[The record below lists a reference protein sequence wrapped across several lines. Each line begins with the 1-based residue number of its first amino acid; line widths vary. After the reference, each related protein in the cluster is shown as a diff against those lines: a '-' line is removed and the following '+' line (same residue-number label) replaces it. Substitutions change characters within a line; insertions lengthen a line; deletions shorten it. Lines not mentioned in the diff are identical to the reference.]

1 MTHFRPFFRMFGA
14 LWLAPAVLLAAD
26 SAAPTAAY
34 ELKILSVQG
43 EVFVL
48 RNGEKTETLVK
59 RDEVVRAGDRVRTAE
74 FSRLELQRP
83 DGTPLVF
90 DELTDQVIHPPG
102 EKSAD
107 YEIEVKQGGMF
118 LRDLGKPKEQKFR
131 TPLASGAILGTEFSM
146 RVGADGRTELALFE
160 GKVGLTNTFGG
171 LELAPG
177 EEAIIEPGKA
187 PSKRRLL
194 NASAAVQWVLFYPG
208 VLPPDALGLAG
219 EPALA
224 SSLAAYRAG
233 DLPAA
238 LAAYPKARTAVA
250 PAELTYLAQL
260 ALAAGQAN
268 RAEAALKGID
278 SPAAEA
284 LRSIIAT
291 VRGDTGVPDLTGK
304 DPAQLLAAS
313 YAAQA
318 RNDLPTALVR
328 AREAVEVAP
337 QFAFAQAR
345 VAELEFSFGRVAA
358 AEAALDRSLELAPR
372 NAQALTLKGFV
383 LAASNH
389 TVEAQGWF
397 EQALAIDPHLGNA
410 WLGRGLCRIRSG
422 DLEAGRKDLQ
432 AAAAHEPTRAFLRS
446 YVAKAFTDERNG
458 EFAGKELDRAKELDG
473 NDPTAWL
480 YSALLRQQENRVN
493 EAVSDL
499 EKSRTLN
506 ENRAVYRSRQLLD
519 QDRAVRGANLASVYR
534 DAGMLAP
541 AVRAASRA
549 VADDYANASAHQ
561 FLSSS
566 YDSVRDSRQ
575 FNLRYETPWFSEL
588 LVANLLAPV
597 GAGSLSQNLS
607 QQEYSRMFERDRLGV
622 SSVTEYFSN
631 GTWTQRGS
639 QFGTLGNFGYALDA
653 DYRTD
658 PGFGTNTDT
667 ERLSLYAKAKWQ
679 LGVSDSVFAQLN
691 YNRYEGGDTRQL
703 YDPATAAA
711 GFRSKE
717 EQAPNLFAGW
727 HHQWTP
733 GQDTLLLASRL
744 DDRFEYRDPNAII
757 PVLRRANTNSAPNL
771 FLNRPF
777 ATTYDSELA
786 AYGAELQHIAQFEMG
801 DLGRHTVIAGIR
813 FQQGEADAVANQT
826 YASFQLPGAFVL
838 PPVRQAVSGDLD
850 RISAYAYDLW
860 QILDSVRLTTG
871 VSYERLDYPVNLDL
885 PPVLP
890 GQEKAEKVSP
900 KVGLEWS
907 PLPETHL
914 RAAWTRSLGG
924 SYYDTSVRLEPVQVA
939 GFTQAFR
946 SLVPESVA
954 GLAPGSEFETLS
966 VGLDHTFATRT
977 YAVLSAERLT
987 SAADQGY
994 GAFLWTLSGGGLVA
1008 PATAQARHLDYE
1020 ERAVNASLNQ
1030 LLGDHWSVGVNY
1042 RLTDSQLDELYPAN
1056 LVGIASS
1063 PQRSQSAT
1071 LHQVSSFIRYN
1082 HECGFF
1088 GELTSSWNRQTSQGS
1103 TPALADEDVCFF
1115 DVFVGYRFLQRRGEV
1130 RVGILNLGDQDY
1142 RLNPLNLHEEWF
1154 RERTLFSSLRLNF

>member
-1 MTHFRPFFRMFGA
+1 
-14 LWLAPAVLLAAD
+14 
-26 SAAPTAAY
+26 
-34 ELKILSVQG
+34 
-43 EVFVL
+43 
-48 RNGEKTETLVK
+48 
-59 RDEVVRAGDRVRTAE
+59 
-74 FSRLELQRP
+74 
-83 DGTPLVF
+83 
-90 DELTDQVIHPPG
+90 
-102 EKSAD
+102 
-107 YEIEVKQGGMF
+107 
-118 LRDLGKPKEQKFR
+118 
-131 TPLASGAILGTEFSM
+131 
-146 RVGADGRTELALFE
+146 
-160 GKVGLTNTFGG
+160 
-171 LELAPG
+171 
-177 EEAIIEPGKA
+177 
-187 PSKRRLL
+187 
-194 NASAAVQWVLFYPG
+194 
-208 VLPPDALGLAG
+208 
-219 EPALA
+219 
-224 SSLAAYRAG
+224 
-233 DLPAA
+233 LPAA
-238 LAAYPKARTAVA
+238 LAAYPKGRTAA
-250 PAELTYLAQL
+250 TAGELTYLAQL

-268 RAEAALKGID
+268 RAEAALKGIG
-278 SPAAEA
+278 SPAAAA

-291 VRGDTGVPDLTGK
+291 VRGEPAVS
-304 DPAQLLAAS
+304 DPTAKGPAVLLAAS

-318 RNDLPTALVR
+318 RNDLPAALALARAAVTA
-328 AREAVEVAP
+328 AP
-337 QFAFAQAR
+337 RFAFALAR
-345 VAELEFSFGRVAA
+345 VAELEFSSGRIAPSR
-358 AEAALDRSLELAPR
+358 AALDQALDLAPR
-372 NAQALTLKGFV
+372 NAQALALKGFV
-383 LAASNH
+383 LAAGNH
-389 TVEAQGWF
+389 TAEAQGWF
-397 EQALAIDPHLGNA
+397 EQALAVDPHLGNA

-422 DLEAGRKDLQ
+422 DLEGGRKDLQ

-446 YVAKAFTDERNG
+446 YVAKAFTDERNA
-458 EFAGKELDRAKELDG
+458 EFAGKELDRAKELDP

-493 EAVSDL
+493 EAVSEL
-499 EKSRTLN
+499 EQSRALN

-549 VADDYANASAHQ
+549 VADDYANASAHL

-566 YDSVRDSRQ
+566 YDSVRDPRQ
-575 FNLRYETPWFSEL
+575 FNLRYETPWFSEM

-607 QQEYSRMFERDRLGV
+607 QQEYSRLFERERLGV

-653 DYRTD
+653 DYRTE
-658 PGFGTNTDT
+658 PGFGPNTDL

-703 YDPATAAA
+703 YDPATAAV

-717 EQAPNLFAGW
+717 EQAPNIFAGW
-727 HHQWTP
+727 HHQWSP

-744 DDRFEYRDPNAII
+744 DDHFEYRDPNAII
-757 PVLRRANTNSAPNL
+757 PVLRRANPNSDPNL

-777 ATTYDSELA
+777 STTYDSELS
-786 AYGAELQHIAQFEMG
+786 AYGIELQHLAQFEMG
-801 DLGRHTVIAGIR
+801 NLGRHTVIAGIR
-813 FQQGEADAVANQT
+813 FQQGEANAVADQT
-826 YASFQLPGAFVL
+826 YASFQLPGALVL
-838 PPVRQAVSGDLD
+838 PPVRQVVNGDLD

-871 VSYERLDYPVNLDL
+871 VSYERLEYPVNLDL

-890 GQEKAEKVSP
+890 GQEQADKVSP

-907 PLPETHL
+907 PLPDTHF

-966 VGLDHTFATRT
+966 LGVDHTFPTRT
-977 YAVLSAERLT
+977 YAVITAERLT
-987 SAADQGY
+987 SKADQGY
-994 GAFLWTLSGGGLVA
+994 GAFLWTLAGGGLVA
-1008 PATAQARHLDYE
+1008 PATTQDRHLDYE
-1020 ERAVNASLNQ
+1020 ERAVSVALNQ
-1030 LLGDHWSVGVNY
+1030 LLGERWSAGLNY

-1063 PQRSQSAT
+1063 PQRSLSAT
-1071 LHQVSSFIRYN
+1071 LHQVSSFVRYN
-1082 HECGFF
+1082 HESGFF
-1088 GELTSSWNRQTSQGS
+1088 GELSGSWNRQTNQGGP
-1103 TPALADEDVCFF
+1103 PALADEDVWFF

-1130 RVGILNLGDQDY
+1130 RVGVLNLGDQDY